1 MKTGEKERR
10 ELKVTSYLGNTASNP
25 MTISL
30 GEYIYAFLLVF
41 KYYFVGLC
49 KVYSKNPHKRTSG
62 LRTLRLKFGQQV
74 PYT

>member
-1 MKTGEKERR
+1 MRTGVKERR

-49 KVYSKNPHKRTSG
+49 KVYYIYSTC
-62 LRTLRLKFGQQV
+62 
-74 PYT
+74 